1 MSLKDFANVVI
12 STDGPAISQV
22 GFGTLLCAAFFPA
35 ARFGNAQ
42 TLVKEYSEVSE
53 MVTDGFTENEPAY
66 KMVARAFQQKP
77 RPPTVKVGRLATAPT
92 QTVKFKLNGVAQNN
106 TLYGFT
112 MKRNGVTAAIQFNSD
127 GTATEA
133 EIVAGLAA
141 AVEASALGA
150 AVAATSADTNTSCQ
164 IVEGTPGTLSYYSD
178 WTPNLK
184 FSDVTTDPGITA
196 DLDAIKLFDDDF
208 YGLAIDHN
216 CNAIGKKAADWAE
229 TQSAKMAFLNVS
241 DSDCFDS
248 LVSTDL
254 CSVLKALSYARTM
267 VGFDYN
273 DTEGYSGVALA
284 AERFPHDPGA
294 PGAGGTWHAKTLTGV
309 SFDRLSTTQKANLR
323 LKNYVVYIST
333 ANVSHTLDGKVA
345 GGEYGDKIRGLDW
358 FKIRSEEAI
367 FAAIK
372 ANDKIPYTDRGISII
387 QSCVDGIGAQ
397 AMANELFVPGSYSSK
412 VLSRS
417 QTQTVDRQNRRYR
430 GLTWSAELAGAI
442 HLVDPINGS
451 VTS

>member
-12 STDGPAISQV
+12 STDGPAITQV

-42 TLVKEYSEVSE
+42 TLVKEYSEVAE
-53 MVTDGFTENEPAY
+53 MVTDGFNANDPAY

-77 RPPTVKVGRLATAPT
+77 RPSTVKVGRLATAPT
-92 QTVKFKLNGVAQNN
+92 QTVKFKLNGVAQSN

-112 MKRNGVTAAIQFNSD
+112 MKRGGTTAAIQYTSD

-133 EIVAGLAA
+133 EIIAGLAA
-141 AVEASALGA
+141 AVEASPLSA

-184 FSDVTTDPGITA
+184 FADVTTDPGITA
-196 DLDAIKLFDDDF
+196 DLDAIKQFDDDF

-229 TQSAKMAFLNVS
+229 TQDAKMCFLNVS
-241 DSDCFDS
+241 DSDCYDS

-267 VGFDYN
+267 VGFDFN

-284 AERFPHDPGA
+284 AERFPHDPGS

-323 LKNYVVYIST
+323 AKNYVVYITT

-345 GGEYGDKIRGLDW
+345 GGEFGDKIRGLDW
-358 FKIRSEEAI
+358 FRIRTEEAI
-367 FAAIK
+367 FSAIK
-372 ANDKIPYTDRGISII
+372 SNDKIPFTDRGISII
-387 QSCVDGIGAQ
+387 KSCVDGMGQLAE
-397 AMANELFVPGSYSSK
+397 ANELFVPGSFTSSVPK
-412 VLSRS
+412 RS
-417 QTQTVDRQNRRYR
+417 ETQTNDRKARKLV
-430 GLTWSAELAGAI
+430 GVKFSAELAGAI